1 MTQDQATSS
10 VWGMPR
16 AVAESGCA
24 DEILAV
30 GDIGPRMCTLFG
42 LA

>member
-1 MTQDQATSS
+1 MTQDQATPS

-24 DEILAV
+24 DEILDV
-30 GDIGPRMCTLFG
+30 GDIGQRMCALFG

>member
-1 MTQDQATSS
+1 MAQDQATSS

-16 AVAESGCA
+16 AVTENGCA
-24 DEILAV
+24 DEILGV
-30 GDIGPRMCTLFG
+30 SDIGPRICALLG

>member
-1 MTQDQATSS
+1 
-10 VWGMPR
+10 MPR

-30 GDIGPRMCTLFG
+30 GDIGQRINALFG
-42 LA
+42 LN

>member
-1 MTQDQATSS
+1 
-10 VWGMPR
+10 MPR

-30 GDIGPRMCTLFG
+30 GDIGQRINGLFG
-42 LA
+42 LSA